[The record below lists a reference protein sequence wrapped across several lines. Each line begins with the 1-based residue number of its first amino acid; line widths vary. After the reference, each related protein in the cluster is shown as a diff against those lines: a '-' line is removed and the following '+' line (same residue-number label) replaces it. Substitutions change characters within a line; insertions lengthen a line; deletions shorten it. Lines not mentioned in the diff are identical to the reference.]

1 MAPHISCQTILIPA
15 ICSGLTEQGFL
26 VFADDQ
32 LMAMVIYHQDSVRED
47 MRGLWYLETGYGPCA
62 EGPRVDRVFQ
72 SPDEAQQWVRE
83 RVARVSPAPAQHSV
97 VAFRNSDYVNVWS
110 PSRG

>member
-62 EGPRVDRVFQ
+62 AGSGVDRVFQ
-72 SPDEAQQWVRE
+72 SPDEAQHWVLAQVTRARE
-83 RVARVSPAPAQHSV
+83 ALAPAQ
-97 VAFRNSDYVNVWS
+97 
-110 PSRG
+110 

>member
-83 RVARVSPAPAQHSV
+83 RVACARVPL
-97 VAFRNSDYVNVWS
+97 AFHNIVTRTF
-110 PSRG
+110 